1 MFCFR
6 ETDSQKRKGNGRS
19 SKGRC
24 PFRKNQGLQF
34 VTVLFL
40 QVSWCFVLF
49 ACGRSLASIDQQ
61 HGAVS
66 RVTVGGFL
74 SHPGSFV
81 ASYQSAM
88 GPGPKVK
95 SYLWVQT
102 WRKQWTVSPHGL
114 ERNRSQEWCVFWM
127 CYDMTT
133 IVVTR
138 DHQFVICRSCTTCGH
153 SEAVCGVS
161 QSGTTCLVN
170 YDECRPRVL

>member
-1 MFCFR
+1 MFSFR
-6 ETDSQKRKGNGRS
+6 ETDSQKRKGNGSS

-40 QVSWCFVLF
+40 RVLWCCVFF

-74 SHPGSFV
+74 SHPGSVV

-95 SYLWVQT
+95 FSLLVSAELKKAVNCEPSWPWKEQKSGVMCVLDVLW
-102 WRKQWTVSPHGL
+102 H
-114 ERNRSQEWCVFWM
+114 
-127 CYDMTT
+127 DHH
-133 IVVTR
+133 VVTR
-138 DHQFVICRSCTTCGH
+138 DQQLNLCRSSHGWTFRGRLRGLTVRHHLPC
-153 SEAVCGVS
+153 E
-161 QSGTTCLVN
+161 LW
-170 YDECRPRVL
+170 RVQA